1 MKKLKFLIQYGLK
14 KRLLKKSFVIS
25 NVVVLLLTLVIIN
38 IPTIIGIFDQEVDDT
53 YKIQLITNAET
64 EMFRDPFIQSLES
77 DETILF
83 EIEEADTF
91 DETLFF
97 EQNVV
102 DMVVRLSYLNNQLNV
117 DMYRFDVSY
126 DAYVLNTIQ
135 LLDIVR
141 QNESYALPII
151 DTYLPD
157 SYEDPLLQEAV
168 SSISA
173 IFALPLFLILVLGI
187 QFVGVDIIEEK
198 SSKAIETII
207 SSVPAFIHFISKIVS
222 SLIFIIIQ
230 GILLLTFGLLG
241 SLLGRTTQNTLGI
254 ENESLIDMAY
264 DLFPNLNTI
273 IFISIVFVIL
283 GSIFYLV
290 FAAIIAA
297 SATTQEDYQQF
308 QAPMMITLVI
318 GFYIAIFSSA
328 AGADGLLKIAAFIP
342 LFAPMVVPIAFSVG
356 VLTPFEV
363 GLSLLILIVFTILAT
378 WFLSPIY
385 KVAILSYDQT
395 KLFTRLKNYFKK
407 SKQM

>member
-14 KRLLKKSFVIS
+14 KRLLKKSFIIS

-38 IPTIIGIFDQEVDDT
+38 IPTIIGIFDQDIDDT

-77 DETILF
+77 DEAILF

-97 EQNVV
+97 EQSEV
-102 DMVVRLSYLNNQLNV
+102 DMVVRLSYLNTQLNV
-117 DMYRFDVSY
+117 EMYRFDVSY

-207 SSVPAFIHFISKIVS
+207 SSVPAFIHFISKIVA
-222 SLIFIIIQ
+222 SLVFIMIQ

-241 SLLGRTTQNTLGI
+241 SLIGRTTQNTLGI
-254 ENESLIDMAY
+254 ENGSLIDMAY

-273 IFISIVFVIL
+273 IFISIIFVIL

-318 GFYIAIFSSA
+318 GFYIAIFASA

-363 GLSLLILIVFTILAT
+363 GLSLLILIVFTILTT
-378 WFLSPIY
+378 WLLSPIY

-395 KLFTRLKNYFKK
+395 KLITRLKNYFKK